1 MNKNAASRQPP
12 HAGADALGET
22 PSAAQVVFRIL
33 LRRGCVLDP
42 ATARLIAEA
51 LQALYLARPDETLQA
66 IFPEAPPPAA
76 RAAPPPG
83 RPPTRQRPPAR
94 GSGCEPLF

>member
-1 MNKNAASRQPP
+1 MNENAASRQPR
-12 HAGADALGET
+12 HAGADALEET
-22 PSAAQVVFRIL
+22 PSAAQIVFRIL

-42 ATARLIAEA
+42 ATTRLIAEA

-66 IFPEAPPPAA
+66 MFP
-76 RAAPPPG
+76 AAPPPTSRAAPAPA
-83 RPPTRQRPPAR
+83 RPPARQRPPAR